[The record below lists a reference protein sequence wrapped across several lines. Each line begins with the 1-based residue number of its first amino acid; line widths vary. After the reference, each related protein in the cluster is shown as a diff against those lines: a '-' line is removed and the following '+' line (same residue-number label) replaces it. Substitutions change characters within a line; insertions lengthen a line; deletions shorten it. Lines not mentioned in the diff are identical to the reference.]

1 MRIAVIHH
9 IKASD
14 YAEYLSAL
22 VNSQAMQKDFAV
34 KVWSYSIPASQQY
47 IPDDAVVYII
57 MEANSRF
64 WVRWWYAVKLPAI
77 LKKIGASAVLD
88 LNGITPV
95 KTILPKITAFPET
108 FFAGN
113 KQKGVNDFAK
123 QQLAQS
129 ISNTS
134 KIVMHSA
141 DKASAFKNVPEKR
154 IEVIPF
160 TPPSAFRTFEW
171 HEKIMIK
178 AQQADNKEYFIA
190 VLEDDAE
197 GIFVRLL
204 KAFTK
209 FKAWQQSSMQLL
221 ILPKFESFSPAIR
234 QKHGSYKYREDVRL
248 LEDLEES
255 QVASVLAS
263 AYGMVLLWAAHP
275 DLVVLTAALQCS
287 LPVISLHNPDVL
299 EYAGDAAVYVDDE
312 TVDALSA
319 AMIQLYKDEDLHGR
333 LKEAGKNRGALLN
346 RNEYE
351 MRFWRILETAA
362 CS

>member
-1 MRIAVIHH
+1 MRIAVVHH
-9 IKASD
+9 IKAGD

-64 WVRWWYAVKLPAI
+64 AVSWWYAVKLPAI
-77 LKKIGASAVLD
+77 LKKIGAKAVLD

-108 FFAGN
+108 VFAGD
-113 KQKGVNDFAK
+113 KQRGIIDFAK
-123 QQLAQS
+123 QQLPHS
-129 ISNTS
+129 VS
-134 KIVMHSA
+134 KASKMIVHSA
-141 DKASAFKNVPEKR
+141 DKATAFKNVPENK

-190 VLEDDAE
+190 VLEDEAE
-197 GIFVRLL
+197 EVFVRLL

-221 ILPKFESFSPAIR
+221 ILPKFESFSPGIR
-234 QKHGSYKYREDVRL
+234 QKHETYKYREDVRL

-263 AYGMVLLWAAHP
+263 AYGMVLLWASHP

-287 LPVISLHNPDVL
+287 LPVISLNNPDVL
-299 EYAGDAAVYVDDE
+299 EYAGDAAVYVQDE

-319 AMIQLYKDEDLHGR
+319 TMIQLYKDEDLHAR
-333 LKEAGKNRGALLN
+333 LKEAGKNMSALLN